1 VVIDCVLQTK
11 AQARA
16 ELETLDVDEA
26 WIESMVAALP
36 DG

>member
-1 VVIDCVLQTK
+1 VLQTK

-16 ELETLDVDEA
+16 ELETLDNVDEA